1 MMDSKYISTVE
12 EKKIASNLPIKRAK
26 VFLESRAFMREC
38 LSNFLNISPLDIPLK
53 AYPGGVP
60 QVPQNIGK
68 ISISHTQ
75 NVLVV
80 ILHEDKVGIDIE
92 NSERKFNYQ
101 GLTKKYFQKK
111 ERTKNKISI
120 QKKDVLKEWCAIEA
134 AIKWEGGKIS
144 KDLKEWEYVSDEKEI
159 YHKNKN
165 LTLTLNQF
173 DYKDWII
180 SIATKGKKYQ
190 NDQFIIC
197 DGINNIS

>member
-1 MMDSKYISTVE
+1 MIDSKYISTTE
-12 EKKIASNLPIKRAK
+12 EKKIAYNLPIKRAK

-38 LSNFLNISPLDIPLK
+38 LSDFLDIRPLDIPLK
-53 AYPGGVP
+53 AYPGSVP
-60 QVPQNIGK
+60 QVPENIGK

-111 ERTKNKISI
+111 ERTKNIISI
-120 QKKDVLKEWCAIEA
+120 QKKDILKEWSAIEA

-144 KDLKEWEYVSDEKEI
+144 KDLKKWEYALDKNEI

-165 LTLTLNQF
+165 LTLALNQF
-173 DYKDWII
+173 DYKNWII
-180 SIATKGKKYQ
+180 SIATKGEKYQ
-190 NDQFIIC
+190 NNQFIIC